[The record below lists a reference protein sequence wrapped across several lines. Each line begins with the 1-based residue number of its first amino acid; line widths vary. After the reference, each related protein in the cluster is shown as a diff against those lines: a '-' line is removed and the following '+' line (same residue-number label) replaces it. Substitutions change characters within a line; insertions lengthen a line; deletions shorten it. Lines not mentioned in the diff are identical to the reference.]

1 MQRASGGLLRTALAL
16 ATLACVSSLYEDQ
29 VMPVPAPRRC
39 VLYAPSRHACALG
52 SANACSRPL
61 TGVAAGP
68 QVGVNDFHMAN
79 LGDLT
84 TAQFHPDTQRKR
96 IYFSTVSC
104 RARARRALPARTL
117 SAS

>member
-1 MQRASGGLLRTALAL
+1 
-16 ATLACVSSLYEDQ
+16 
-29 VMPVPAPRRC
+29 
-39 VLYAPSRHACALG
+39 
-52 SANACSRPL
+52 
-61 TGVAAGP
+61 
-68 QVGVNDFHMAN
+68 MAN